1 MMRLSLAFVFCSMIL
16 ADSITL
22 KNGQQFQGTFVG
34 GDTRTVRFVIGSEV
48 RTIAVPEIAVIR
60 FGNASPISSSAP
72 EARRP
77 EGSGD
82 QKQLCQAVL
91 AFRQDSMSFSN
102 EGNPIRRAE
111 MRRPDPLDYESR
123 VVAILG
129 ESGSFMN
136 WTGTVRFSV
145 EGSRIY
151 LAFYPDCIG
160 AQQAVV
166 FATAHAA
173 SGAQSFQASSTLI
186 PLNSPIAQ
194 TLRSGAENFRA
205 RVSGH
210 AFFIN
215 GNGFVTTINGIAGS
229 ANQVN
234 ARQRYRE
241 RCQTL
246 PLPSRIPITWQSLT
260 RSNQWRIR
268 NC

>member
-22 KNGQQFQGTFVG
+22 KNGQQLQGTFVG

-48 RTIAVPEIAVIR
+48 RTIAVPEISMIR
-60 FGNASPISSSAP
+60 FGNASSIPSSVP
-72 EARRP
+72 EARKP

-91 AFRQDSMSFSN
+91 AFRQDSMSFNN
-102 EGNPIRRAE
+102 EANPIRRAE
-111 MRRPDPLDYESR
+111 MRRPDPFDYEPS

-151 LAFYPDCIG
+151 LAFYPDCAG
-160 AQQAVV
+160 APQAIA

-186 PLNSPIAQ
+186 PLNSPISR

-215 GNGFVTTINGIAGS
+215 GNGFVTTINRIAGS

-234 ARQRYRE
+234 ARQRYRGE
-241 RCQTL
+241 MPNAPASVANPHYL
-246 PLPSRIPITWQSLT
+246 AKFDSVEPMAH
-260 RSNQWRIR
+260 
-268 NC
+268 